1 MKIKHFLVAMLVLC
15 LVLAGCSNSS
25 NSSKDSDKKD
35 ESSSDN
41 SKSKITNLCCSEF
54 N

>member
-25 NSSKDSDKKD
+25 NSSKDSDKKM
-35 ESSSDN
+35 
-41 SKSKITNLCCSEF
+41 KARLIIVKARITNLCCSEF